1 MYRTMTYKEMIK
13 KQARGYD
20 EAYIR
25 YGRAGNYRKAQ
36 WNRRMAIE
44 AWRRYADMPD

>member
-1 MYRTMTYKEMIK
+1 MIK

-44 AWRRYADMPD
+44 SVRSYTDMPDYALE